1 MRFEFVI
8 TKQFADLRLDK
19 ALITYFEGVPCR
31 SDQQNDVYSR
41 SQVSRWIA
49 EGYVSVN
56 SQIVTKPSFH
66 PSVGE
71 VISGSIPKPKA
82 ITIQPDQTMTLDIV
96 YEDYDILV
104 INKPAG
110 LVVHPGAGQQER
122 TLVHGLVFHLGD
134 QLQKI
139 GDRLRPG
146 IVHRLDKGTSGLM
159 VVAKNEVSY
168 QGLLK
173 QFVPPRRICRTYLAF
188 VGALPTRKGLDERQ
202 LHGHS
207 YKTQETA
214 GVIDLPIGRHRVLR
228 TKMAVV
234 EQGGRNAQTRWKL
247 LEIFSKAFLLELSLE
262 TGRTHQIRVHLQA
275 VGASIIGDALYG
287 YSLKNFPP
295 ELSVKIKHFGR
306 QALHAAKLSFI
317 HPVNQKEMH
326 FEAKLPADMVELIEM
341 FRRFNV

>member
-1 MRFEFVI
+1 MRYEFVI
-8 TKQFADLRLDK
+8 TEQFSGLRLDK
-19 ALITYFEGVPCR
+19 ALLTYFESVPGTSR
-31 SDQQNDVYSR
+31 QQNDVYSR

-56 SQIVTKPSFH
+56 SEIETKPSFY
-66 PSVGE
+66 PSLGQ
-71 VISGSIPKPKA
+71 VISGSIPEPKTIA
-82 ITIQPDQTMTLDIV
+82 IQPDQTIILDIV
-96 YEDYDILV
+96 YEDREILV

-110 LVVHPGAGQQER
+110 LVVHPGAGQQEK
-122 TLVHGLVFHLGD
+122 TLVHGLVFYLGD

-146 IVHRLDKGTSGLM
+146 IVHRLDKGTTGLM
-159 VVAKNEVSY
+159 VMAKNEVAY

-173 QFVPPRRICRTYLAF
+173 QFVPPRKICRTYLAL
-188 VGALPTRKGLDERQ
+188 VGALPTRESLEDGNLRGHFRERQ
-202 LHGHS
+202 QTS
-207 YKTQETA
+207 
-214 GVIDLPIGRHRVLR
+214 GVINLPIGRHRVHR

-234 EQGGRNAQTRWKL
+234 VQGGRDAQTRWKL
-247 LEIFSKAFLLELSLE
+247 QEAFADAFLLELTLD

-287 YSLKNFPP
+287 YSLKNFPR
-295 ELSVKIKHFGR
+295 ELSTKIKHFGR

-326 FEAKLPADMVELIEM
+326 FEARIPADMVELIEM
-341 FRRFNV
+341 FR